1 MNLKPNILI
10 VEDNPA
16 DVRLIKEILKES
28 NVSHELYHAQDG
40 AIALEML
47 HLWGMYSDLPLP
59 DLILLDMNL
68 PKKDGKDII
77 REIKQDNKLNN
88 IPIIIMTSSFPDI
101 ENNPDAKLVDALL
114 LKPTDIK
121 EFNKIANC
129 IQKVLNKRN

>member
-16 DVRLIKEILKES
+16 DVRLIKEILKEA
-28 NVSHELYHAQDG
+28 NISHKLYHAQDG
-40 AIALEML
+40 AIALQML
-47 HLWGMYSDLPLP
+47 HLEGEYSDFPQP

-77 REIKQDNKLNN
+77 RGIKQDNKLNN
-88 IPIIIMTSSFPDI
+88 IPIIIMTSSLPDI
-101 ENNPDAKLVDALL
+101 ENNPDAKLADALI
-114 LKPTDIK
+114 LKPTNLE

-129 IQKVLNKRN
+129 IQQVLNK

>member
-1 MNLKPNILI
+1 
-10 VEDNPA
+10 
-16 DVRLIKEILKES
+16 
-28 NVSHELYHAQDG
+28 
-40 AIALEML
+40 
-47 HLWGMYSDLPLP
+47 MYSDLPLP